1 MVPIQRIRRFNT
13 RDTYP
18 GQDLD
23 NDLCQA
29 VVAGPTVYLRGQVGT
44 DLETGETVGVGD
56 AGAQAEQAMRN
67 VAQLLGECRAELTDV
82 VKIVIYIVRRE
93 DRPAVYRAVGKALK
107 GVFPVSTG
115 LIVAGLAKED
125 WLMEI
130 DVTAVK
136 RYEEGRP

>member
-18 GQDLD
+18 GQELD
-23 NDLCQA
+23 NDLSQA
-29 VVAGPTVYLRGQVGT
+29 VVAGSTVYLRGQVGS
-44 DLETGETVGVGD
+44 DLRTGETVGVGD

-67 VAQLLGECRAELTDV
+67 VEQLLGECGATPMDV
-82 VKIVIYIVRRE
+82 VKIVVYIVRRE
-93 DRPAVYRAVGKALK
+93 DRPAVYRAVGRALK

-130 DVTAVK
+130 DVTAVR
-136 RYEEGRP
+136 RYEAGKP

>member
-1 MVPIQRIRRFNT
+1 MPIQRIRRFNT

-18 GQDLD
+18 GQELD
-23 NDLCQA
+23 NDLSQA
-29 VVAGPTVYLRGQVGT
+29 VVAGSTVYLRGQVGS
-44 DLETGETVGVGD
+44 DLRTGETVGVGD

-67 VAQLLGECRAELTDV
+67 VEQLLGECGATPMDV
-82 VKIVIYIVRRE
+82 VKIVVYIVRRE
-93 DRPAVYRAVGKALK
+93 DRPAVYRAVGRALK

-130 DVTAVK
+130 DVTAVR
-136 RYEEGRP
+136 RYEAGKP